1 MDNPS
6 AALLILRENA
16 FWTDATTNLAELFAR
31 QGQTAHSRASDY
43 AKVYADR
50 RGSMVVDV
58 VASRQ
63 RRYVGRVLKIVE
75 RWEADSP
82 NTSLR
87 TLADCGIDAR
97 TYGLQ
102 DAECT
107 TIKTV
112 ATNLSEF
119 GSEMGLTDN
128 EACKAWADRCEGV
141 EHAPSLDPVV
151 GNVKGIGPALF
162 AYMRMRSGSS
172 AIKVDVRVRKSLR
185 SLGFKI
191 PDSDH
196 ATIVVARAAAESI
209 DVDLLVLDQLLWHA
223 NGSTDT

>member
-1 MDNPS
+1 MN
-6 AALLILRENA
+6 E
-16 FWTDATTNLAELFAR
+16 
-31 QGQTAHSRASDY
+31 
-43 AKVYADR
+43 
-50 RGSMVVDV
+50 
-58 VASRQ
+58 
-63 RRYVGRVLKIVE
+63 
-75 RWEADSP
+75 
-82 NTSLR
+82 
-87 TLADCGIDAR
+87 
-97 TYGLQ
+97 
-102 DAECT
+102 
-107 TIKTV
+107 
-112 ATNLSEF
+112 
-119 GSEMGLTDN
+119 N

-162 AYMRMRSGSS
+162 ACMRMRSGSS

-185 SLGFKI
+185 SLGFRI

>member
-16 FWTDATTNLAELFAR
+16 YWTDATTNLAELFAR
-31 QGQTAHSRASDY
+31 HGQTAHSRASDY

-75 RWEADSP
+75 RWEASSP
-82 NTSLR
+82 DTSLR

-97 TYGLQ
+97 TYGLK
-102 DAECT
+102 DAEAR
-107 TIKTV
+107 TIGTV

-119 GSEMGLTDN
+119 GFERGLNDN

-141 EHAPSLDPVV
+141 EHSPSLDPVV